1 MKKTKIICTIGP
13 KTESPKMLRELVNAG
28 MNIARINFSYGDNE
42 EHIRRINDIR
52 EMNKELN
59 LGVGILVDTRG
70 PEIRLG
76 DFENASET
84 YSKGEEVTIVK
95 EKMLGTHEKFYI
107 HRPELF
113 NAISVGDVILINEG
127 IVKLTVIDKNDKE
140 LRCRFEN
147 PSTIEGKMRCNIP
160 NIELNLPFLSMDDE
174 SDIRFSCEMKV
185 DYIAVS
191 FTRTKEDVLEIRKI
205 LAEENC
211 EDIQIIAKIENQEG
225 YDNLDE
231 ILEVAD
237 GITVAR
243 GELGMAVSVENVPI
257 YQERM
262 ITRANALGK
271 PVITASHMMESMQH
285 NPSPTRAETSD
296 VANAILEGTDA
307 IMLSGESAI
316 GMYPIEA
323 VKTMVMIAEETE
335 QILPYR
341 ERLQKSIDTSK
352 QTGDDAIGISV
363 ANTVLVLDVAAIV
376 VFTASGTSAKRI
388 AKFRPA
394 CPVYAATFDDRTRDS
409 LAIHW
414 GVTSVVVDKFDEVD
428 KETKLARDIALSHGC
443 KKGDEII
450 IVTGYPF
457 GLNATNS
464 MRIIEV

>member
-1 MKKTKIICTIGP
+1 
-13 KTESPKMLRELVNAG
+13 
-28 MNIARINFSYGDNE
+28 
-42 EHIRRINDIR
+42 
-52 EMNKELN
+52 
-59 LGVGILVDTRG
+59 
-70 PEIRLG
+70 
-76 DFENASET
+76 
-84 YSKGEEVTIVK
+84 
-95 EKMLGTHEKFYI
+95 
-107 HRPELF
+107 
-113 NAISVGDVILINEG
+113 
-127 IVKLTVIDKNDKE
+127 
-140 LRCRFEN
+140 
-147 PSTIEGKMRCNIP
+147 MRCNIP
-160 NIELNLPFLSMDDE
+160 NVELDLPFLSEDDE
-174 SDIRFSCEMKV
+174 NDIRFSCEMKV

-191 FTRTKEDVLEIRKI
+191 FTRTKEDVLMIRKI
-205 LAEENC
+205 LKEENC
-211 EDIQIIAKIENQEG
+211 EGIQIIAKIENQEG
-225 YDNLDE
+225 YNNLDE

-323 VKTMVMIAEETE
+323 VETMVMIAQETE

-409 LAIHW
+409 LAINW
-414 GVTSVVVDKFDEVD
+414 GVTSVVVEKFDEVD
-428 KETKLARDIALSHGC
+428 KETQLARDIALSHGC
-443 KKGDEII
+443 QKGDEII

-457 GLNATNS
+457 GVNATNS